1 MHGHL
6 SMTQVVDKC
15 ENELSGAVSGSYVIS
30 NGHGLFP
37 LRLAAAEMARRG
49 ELVSFITGGYPTA
62 PVRAVLAATGLRRLA
77 SVQRLLRREEPAIPE
92 DAVHGLWL
100 SEAAI
105 HLGHLVRAVG
115 RTPRHAEHMY
125 QAAQRLYGWQASAA
139 VRATGARLYHYRSG
153 YGHASVRVAR
163 DRGLVTLCEHS
174 IAHPAVLAYLIENG
188 GRLPARGQ
196 SGPISPMWR
205 AIAEDVAQAHHVA
218 VNSDFVKTT
227 FLHQGW
233 DAARVHVIYRGVD
246 DQFMSTLSPE
256 AGDAPTPAPAPA
268 AAPLRVLF
276 AGALDRRKGAESLL
290 AALPKLG
297 DARWRLDIAGVI
309 APDVGRRF
317 RDVLGD
323 PRVAVRGTLPR
334 TELAS
339 LMTDADVFVFPSLCE
354 GSARVVFEAL
364 ACGCYV
370 ITTENA
376 GSIVEDGVHGTL
388 VPPAD
393 PDALAAALRRALD
406 DRAGLSETGRR
417 NADLIRRCYQQSRY
431 GESLGRLYASLLAE
445 RDDAARSDSAAPAL
459 PKSPVT

>member
-1 MHGHL
+1 M
-6 SMTQVVDKC
+6 
-15 ENELSGAVSGSYVIS
+15 SGSYVIS

-49 ELVSFITGGYPTA
+49 ELANFITGGYPTA
-62 PVRAVLAATGLRRLA
+62 PVRAVLAATGLTRLA
-77 SVQRLLRREEPAIPE
+77 SVRRLLRREESAIPE

-100 SEAAI
+100 SEAII
-105 HLGHLVRAVG
+105 HLGHLVRAVS
-115 RTPRHAEHMY
+115 RTPRHAEY
-125 QAAQRLYGWQASAA
+125 IYDAARRLYGWQASAA

-163 DRGLVTLCEHS
+163 DRGLVILCEHS

-205 AIAEDVAQAHHVA
+205 AIAEDVAQAHHVV

-246 DQFMSTLSPE
+246 DQFMNAVSPE
-256 AGDAPTPAPAPA
+256 AGDAAA

-297 DARWRLDIAGVI
+297 DAHWRLDIAGPI
-309 APDVGRRF
+309 APDIGRRF

-323 PRVAVRGTLPR
+323 PRVAIRGTLPR
-334 TELAS
+334 AALAS
-339 LMTDADVFVFPSLCE
+339 LMTTADVFVFPSLCE

-376 GSIVEDGVHGTL
+376 GSIVEDGVHGAL

-393 PDALAAALRRALD
+393 PEALAAALRRALG
-406 DRAGLSETGRR
+406 DRAGLAEIGRR
-417 NADLIRRCYQQSRY
+417 NADLIRRCYRQSRY

-445 RDDAARSDSAAPAL
+445 REGGAPTASL
-459 PKSPVT
+459 G